1 MILTTEQLAIL
12 NHCVLDGQA
21 WFDHAMSLDREDAV
35 HEKINKYKQSYL
47 DEKDKPDYK
56 TCQQKEDEKIQ
67 AEQERYDNVSYD
79 VKRSREYASIPD
91 QLDYIYHN
99 GVEKWKTDMIL
110 PVKEKYPKG
119 DS

>member
-1 MILTTEQLAIL
+1 MRYSKQISTGLIIESQSGGNSSNPKHLQTLKDNATASGFKEEDIEVGYEDDEVVRGWIEQQDELAKTY
-12 NHCVLDGQA
+12 V
-21 WFDHAMSLDREDAV
+21 DHRAS
-35 HEKINKYKQSYL
+35 S
-47 DEKDKPDYK
+47 
-56 TCQQKEDEKIQ
+56 
-67 AEQERYDNVSYD
+67 
-79 VKRSREYASIPD
+79 YASIPE

>member
-1 MILTTEQLAIL
+1 MDICSAILAI
-12 NHCVLDGQA
+12 NPEARVSCIEEDYDRITWLDGTTP
-21 WFDHAMSLDREDAV
+21 
-35 HEKINKYKQSYL
+35 INKS
-47 DEKDKPDYK
+47 D
-56 TCQQKEDEKIQ
+56 IQ
-67 AEQERYDNVSYD
+67 AKQAELQAEYDSKQYQRD
-79 VKRSREYASIPD
+79 RKEEYASIPD

>member
-1 MILTTEQLAIL
+1 MMQITKMEAIRS
-12 NHCVLDGQA
+12 LDGELA
-21 WFDHAMSLDREDAV
+21 FHIDPDGVVSLATVDG
-35 HEKINKYKQSYL
+35 KISGVL
-47 DEKDKPDYK
+47 PTDIE
-56 TCQQKEDEKIQ
+56 IQ
-67 AEQERYDNVSYD
+67 AEMVRLQAEYDAQEY
-79 VKRSREYASIPD
+79 SRNRKTEYPSIPE